1 MGKFVRKNEFVYFQL
16 VLNVSA
22 GVITPLQT
30 HPGWVFQ
37 EKQKTKIIKEVIIIS
52 IVHQKE
58 IIKEIQFTK
67 A

>member
-30 HPGWVFQ
+30 HPG
-37 EKQKTKIIKEVIIIS
+37 
-52 IVHQKE
+52 
-58 IIKEIQFTK
+58 
-67 A
+67 